1 MTINGILRNTRRVE
15 KGEDPRAPCLHGQI
29 YGDSKGRFADGDWVT
44 TSTIL
49 FEAGGDTFQTRNSVY
64 KVESWASGHGP
75 VANDNNFAF
84 TSLRAANVARQKEWD
99 SDSKI
104 SGPLGKLWRANE
116 LSGECG
122 EASNVVKKLVREE
135 LNIRGSR
142 ATVEQ
147 LAEELA
153 DVVIC
158 ADLLAQ
164 EYGINL
170 DEAVRAKF
178 NATSE
183 KVGLRTRLVAA

>member
-1 MTINGILRNTRRVE
+1 MQVDAIL
-15 KGEDPRAPCLHGQI
+15 KRAFRTGKCIYAQV
-29 YGDSKGRFADGDWVT
+29 YGDTKGRFADGAWVL
-44 TSTIL
+44 TSAVVS
-49 FEAGGDTFQTRNSVY
+49 EEGDIFRTRNSTY
-64 KVESWASGHGP
+64 RVESWEGKAP
-75 VANDNNFAF
+75 KTANDNVAHF
-84 TSLRAANVARQKEWD
+84 TDLRAANIARQKEWD
-99 SDSKI
+99 SDSQI

-135 LNIRGSR
+135 LAIRGSR

-153 DVVIC
+153 DVIIC
-158 ADLLAQ
+158 ADLLAA
-164 EYGINL
+164 EYGIDL
-170 DEAVRAKF
+170 QAATLAKF